1 MHQPLSAIDHLSHG
15 ARLIWR
21 PELRLFVLMPMLAN
35 ILLLG
40 GLCWWA
46 LAQLDALDLWLIEW
60 LPSWLEWITGL
71 LWPLAVLTLLL
82 GVALVFNLVGNWIAA
97 PFNGLLAERTEIL
110 LRGQAGADMSFRQIA
125 ADLPRIMKRE
135 WQKLAH
141 FLPKAIGCLLLNF
154 VPVVGTLLAPLAWFL
169 LAAWMASVQ
178 YADYPFDNHRVSFD
192 GMKDALREQRG
203 GALSFGAVVT
213 LLTMVPLVNLVIM
226 PVAVCGATSWW
237 VAQFCPRYGLT
248 APHRG

>member
-46 LAQLDALDLWLIEW
+46 LAQLDALDLWLIGW

-110 LRGQAGADMSFRQIA
+110 LRGQAGAELSVKQMA

-154 VPVVGTLLAPLAWFL
+154 VPVVGTLLAPLAWFV
-169 LAAWMASVQ
+169 LAAWMAAVQ

-192 GMKDALREQRG
+192 EMKEALRERRG

-248 APHRG
+248 AQHSG

>member
-21 PELRLFVLMPMLAN
+21 PELRVFVLMPMLAN

-110 LRGQAGADMSFRQIA
+110 LRGQAGAELSVKQMA

-154 VPVVGTLLAPLAWFL
+154 VPVVGTLLAPLAWFV
-169 LAAWMASVQ
+169 LAAWMAAVQ
-178 YADYPFDNHRVSFD
+178 YADYPFDNHRVSFTQ
-192 GMKDALREQRG
+192 MKEALRQQRG

-237 VAQFCPRYGLT
+237 VAQFCPRYGL
-248 APHRG
+248 AANRC